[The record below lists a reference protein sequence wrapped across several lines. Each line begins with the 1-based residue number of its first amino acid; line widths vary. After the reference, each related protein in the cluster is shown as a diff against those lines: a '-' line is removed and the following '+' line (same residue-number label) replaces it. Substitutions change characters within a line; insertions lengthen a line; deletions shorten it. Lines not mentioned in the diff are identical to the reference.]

1 MANALTEQ
9 TIMTALDFAY
19 EKAINGVAGLDSA
32 SELAE
37 SYLKEDGEL
46 IDKANS
52 LIRWQ
57 NTKAATSGFLT
68 GLGGLLVM
76 PVTIPANLA
85 NVYFVQ
91 IRMIAAIAQMGG
103 YDVRDDKVKSL
114 IYACLVGNAAKEMLK
129 DVGIQIGKKLTQTA
143 INSISG
149 QVIIKINKAVG
160 FRLLTKAGT
169 TGIVNL
175 TKMVPVIG
183 GVIGGAVDLAST
195 NTVGN
200 IAVETFI
207 NPK

>member
-1 MANALTEQ
+1 MTKSLTQGKIMA
-9 TIMTALDFAY
+9 ALDFAY
-19 EKAINGVAGLDSA
+19 DKAINGVPGLDSE

-37 SYLKEDGEL
+37 SYMKESGSLKE
-46 IDKANS
+46 KANS

-85 NVYFVQ
+85 SVYFVQ
-91 IRMIAAIAQMGG
+91 MRMIAAIAQMGG
-103 YDVRDDKVKSL
+103 YDTRDDKVKSL
-114 IYACLVGNAAKEMLK
+114 IYACLVGNAAKEVLK
-129 DVGIQIGKKLTQTA
+129 DVGIQVGKKLSQTA
-143 INSISG
+143 INNISG
-149 QVIIKINKAVG
+149 QVIIKINQAVG

-169 TGIVNL
+169 TGAVNL
-175 TKMVPVIG
+175 TKMVPILG
-183 GVIGGAVDLAST
+183 GVIGGAIDLAST

-207 NPK
+207 N

>member
-1 MANALTEQ
+1 
-9 TIMTALDFAY
+9 
-19 EKAINGVAGLDSA
+19 
-32 SELAE
+32 
-37 SYLKEDGEL
+37 
-46 IDKANS
+46 
-52 LIRWQ
+52 
-57 NTKAATSGFLT
+57 
-68 GLGGLLVM
+68 
-76 PVTIPANLA
+76 
-85 NVYFVQ
+85 
-91 IRMIAAIAQMGG
+91 MGG